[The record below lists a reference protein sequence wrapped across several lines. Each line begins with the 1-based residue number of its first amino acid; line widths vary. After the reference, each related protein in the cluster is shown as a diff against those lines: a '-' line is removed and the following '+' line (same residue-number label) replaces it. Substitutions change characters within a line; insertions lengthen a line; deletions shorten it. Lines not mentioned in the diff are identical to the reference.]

1 MPEILPFTFGR
12 ISGIILVEVID
23 MDIEQ
28 ELLRFCNNVRARRLA
43 LGLSLPELAARSGV
57 SQRCLRTLEGNV
69 LPRRLMLSQV
79 AGLARALGCQPYELF
94 Q

>member
-1 MPEILPFTFGR
+1 
-12 ISGIILVEVID
+12 
-23 MDIEQ
+23 MDIEE

-43 LGLSLPELAARSGV
+43 LGLSLPALAARSGV
-57 SQRCLRTLEGNV
+57 SERCLRMLEGHV

-79 AGLARALGCQPYELF
+79 ADLARALGCKPYELF